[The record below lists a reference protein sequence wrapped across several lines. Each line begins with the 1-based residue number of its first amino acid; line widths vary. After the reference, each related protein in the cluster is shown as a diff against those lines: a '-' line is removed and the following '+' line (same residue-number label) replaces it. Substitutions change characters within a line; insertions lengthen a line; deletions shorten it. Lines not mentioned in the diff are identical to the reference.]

1 MGRPQAAGLQV
12 NAEELAYSGVARQA
26 DLVRAGEV
34 SARELTETYLRR
46 IQALDHELNAYRVV
60 FWDAARAEADAADAR
75 GADSA
80 GPLNGV
86 PIAIKDRFD
95 VAGDVTT
102 FGSVAYG
109 GPAHA
114 DAEIVKRLRGA
125 GAVIL
130 GKTHLPELAIWGM
143 TESRAWG
150 ITRNPWALDRTPG
163 GSSGGSAAAVAAGLA
178 AGATGSDSA
187 GSIRVPAACC
197 GLFGLKPQR
206 GRVSLMPEP
215 EHWFGLS
222 CAGFLTRSV
231 LDTALLLD
239 VCAGPAPG
247 DVDIAA
253 PPSRPFVEPARPP
266 HPRLRIAVS
275 LEPPIPARIASG
287 NAEAV
292 RETADLLRS
301 LGHTVTDADP
311 DYGNLSSLLV
321 PRYLRGVHEQVLAM
335 AHPERL
341 ERRTRVLSRIG
352 RLVPKRWATSAR
364 EREPGHATRVNA
376 IFDDHDVVLV
386 PMMAQPPAP
395 IMDVEGSGAVRALL
409 EQWRRYPFSG
419 VWNALG
425 NPAAAVPAGFTD
437 DGLPLSVQIVGPPDG
452 EQALLSLAAELEAE
466 RPWAKQRPGLG

>member
-1 MGRPQAAGLQV
+1 VGGQDASGLPV
-12 NAEELAYSGVARQA
+12 NAEELAYAGVARQA

-34 SARELTETYLRR
+34 SARELTEIYLQR
-46 IQALDHELNAYRVV
+46 IQAIDHELNAYRVV
-60 FWDAARAEADAADAR
+60 YWEAALAEADAADAR
-75 GADSA
+75 RAGSA

-102 FGSVAYG
+102 FGSAAYG
-109 GPAHA
+109 GPARA
-114 DAEIVKRLRGA
+114 DAEIVKRLRRA

-150 ITRNPWALDRTPG
+150 ITHNPWALDRTPG
-163 GSSGGSAAAVAAGLA
+163 GSSGGSAAAVAAALA

-206 GRVSLMPEP
+206 GRISLMPEP

-231 LDTALLLD
+231 VDTALLLD

-247 DVDIAA
+247 DFDAA
-253 PPSRPFVEPARPP
+253 GPPSRPFVESARPP
-266 HPRLRIAVS
+266 HSPMRIAVS
-275 LEPPIPARIASG
+275 HEPPIPARIDPRQ
-287 NAEAV
+287 AEVV
-292 RETADLLRS
+292 RDAADLLRT
-301 LGHTVTDADP
+301 LGHTVTEADP

-321 PRYLRGVHEQVLAM
+321 PRYLRGVHEQARAM

-352 RLVPKRWATSAR
+352 RFVPRRWAASAR
-364 EREPGHATRVNA
+364 EREPAHAKRVNA

-437 DGLPLSVQIVGPPDG
+437 DGLPIAIQLVGRPDD

-466 RPWAKQRPGLG
+466 RPWARHRPPVA